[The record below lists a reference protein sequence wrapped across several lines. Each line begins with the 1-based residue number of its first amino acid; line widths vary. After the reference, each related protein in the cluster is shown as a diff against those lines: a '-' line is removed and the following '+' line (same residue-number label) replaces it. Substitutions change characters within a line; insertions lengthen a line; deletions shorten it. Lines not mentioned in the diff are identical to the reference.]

1 MSTVLGTAPPSPGR
15 DSTFGALPARWHPV
29 MQPCATVE
37 SRIIEQ
43 CAMSLELPSLVRS
56 GVFLFFYDSQRG

>member
-1 MSTVLGTAPPSPGR
+1 MEKLFVLS
-15 DSTFGALPARWHPV
+15 
-29 MQPCATVE
+29 TVE

-43 CAMSLELPSLVRS
+43 CAMSLELPPLVRS